1 MKSLQIITVGLLQG
15 FKSTDAI
22 YSNISLSFDF
32 LKPVTDFWS
41 RKYENFFLLIN
52 KQHFC
57 SYNFRFLSQNADL
70 LCQIS
75 PNIVHNWENHN
86 FGIIILTHE
95 RQKYFCQW
103 WKQTSITKWSIIH
116 HTIRYPYSQLCV
128 MKKNSSFNMFFSL
141 FFFNVHLCIFLH
153 LGEK

>member
-1 MKSLQIITVGLLQG
+1 MKSLQIITVPLLQG

-57 SYNFRFLSQNADL
+57 SFNFRFLSQNVDL

-75 PNIVHNWENHN
+75 PNIVHNWENHLEVWVIMLKFWNNNSDSWTTKLFLSVVKTN
-86 FGIIILTHE
+86 FHNKVIHHREINKSCTIV
-95 RQKYFCQW
+95 
-103 WKQTSITKWSIIH
+103 H
-116 HTIRYPYSQLCV
+116 HTIRYPYSQLRV
-128 MKKNSSFNMFFSL
+128 MKKHQF
-141 FFFNVHLCIFLH
+141 
-153 LGEK
+153 